1 MRTILI
7 QRCGKCFAWTDGMRI
22 VLLVL
27 FTVFSNKAQAA
38 GGCDLLGSLEA
49 DPLSISEPVDFQ
61 DIQSIELVN
70 ACTEAIEEQND
81 NVARYYL
88 LRARG
93 HLRGGSYE
101 QAISVIRRSHDMG
114 YPAATF
120 ALATLYHFGDA
131 MPQDLERAASLYEA
145 AYSNG
150 VTWAARG
157 LAILYED
164 FSFDNYNPELA
175 KEWLKK
181 FEGI

>member
-1 MRTILI
+1 M
-7 QRCGKCFAWTDGMRI
+7 
-22 VLLVL
+22 
-27 FTVFSNKAQAA
+27 
-38 GGCDLLGSLEA
+38 
-49 DPLSISEPVDFQ
+49 DFQ
-61 DIQSIELVN
+61 DIQSTKLVN
-70 ACTEAIEEQND
+70 ACTKAIEDQND

-101 QAISVIRRSHDMG
+101 QAISDIGRSHDMG

-164 FSFDNYNPELA
+164 FSFDNYNSELA

>member
-1 MRTILI
+1 
-7 QRCGKCFAWTDGMRI
+7 MRI
-22 VLLVL
+22 IILAICTLLA
-27 FTVFSNKAQAA
+27 NKAYAVEE
-38 GGCDLLGSLEA
+38 CDLLGSLEA
-49 DPLSISEPVDFQ
+49 DPFSTSEPVKFQ
-61 DIQSIELVN
+61 DIQSTKLVN
-70 ACTEAIEEQND
+70 ACTEVIQEQND

-101 QAISVIRRSHDMG
+101 QAISDISLSHDMG

-131 MPQDLERAASLYEA
+131 MPQDLKQAASLYEE
-145 AYSNG
+145 AYNNG

-164 FSFDNYNPELA
+164 FSFGSYNPELA
-175 KEWLKK
+175 KEWVKK
-181 FEGI
+181 FEGL

>member
-1 MRTILI
+1 MRVIILAICTIL
-7 QRCGKCFAWTDGMRI
+7 A
-22 VLLVL
+22 
-27 FTVFSNKAQAA
+27 NKAYAVEE
-38 GGCDLLGSLEA
+38 CDLLGSLEA
-49 DPLSISEPVDFQ
+49 DPFSTSEPVKFQ
-61 DIQSIELVN
+61 DIQSTKLVN
-70 ACTEAIEEQND
+70 ACTEAIQEQND

-101 QAISVIRRSHDMG
+101 QAISDISLSHDMG

-131 MPQDLERAASLYEA
+131 MPQDLEQAASLYEE
-145 AYSNG
+145 AYNNG

-164 FSFDNYNPELA
+164 FSFGSYNPELA
-175 KEWLKK
+175 KEWVKK
-181 FEGI
+181 FEGL

>member
-1 MRTILI
+1 LRTIPI
-7 QRCGKCFAWTDGMRI
+7 QRGEKCFAWTDGMRTI
-22 VLLVL
+22 IIAICILLA
-27 FTVFSNKAQAA
+27 NKAYAA
-38 GGCDLLGSLEA
+38 GDCDLLASLEA

-61 DIQSIELVN
+61 DIQSTKLVN
-70 ACTEAIEEQND
+70 ACTKAIEEQND

-93 HLRGGSYE
+93 HLHGGSYE
-101 QAISVIRRSHDMG
+101 QAISDIRRSHDMG

>member
-1 MRTILI
+1 MRVIILAI
-7 QRCGKCFAWTDGMRI
+7 CT
-22 VLLVL
+22 VLA
-27 FTVFSNKAQAA
+27 NKAYAVEE
-38 GGCDLLGSLEA
+38 CDLLGSLEA
-49 DPLSISEPVDFQ
+49 DPFSTSEPVKFQ
-61 DIQSIELVN
+61 DIQSTKLVN
-70 ACTEAIEEQND
+70 ACTEAIQEQND

-101 QAISVIRRSHDMG
+101 QAISDISLSHDMG

-131 MPQDLERAASLYEA
+131 MPQDLEKAASLYEA
-145 AYSNG
+145 AYNNG

-164 FSFDNYNPELA
+164 FSFGNYNPELA
-175 KEWLKK
+175 KAWVKK
-181 FEGI
+181 FEGL

>member
-1 MRTILI
+1 MRVIILAICTIL
-7 QRCGKCFAWTDGMRI
+7 A
-22 VLLVL
+22 
-27 FTVFSNKAQAA
+27 NKAYAVEE
-38 GGCDLLGSLEA
+38 CDLLGSLEA
-49 DPLSISEPVDFQ
+49 DPFSISEPVKFQ
-61 DIQSIELVN
+61 DIQSTKLVET
-70 ACTEAIEEQND
+70 CTEAIEEQND

-101 QAISVIRRSHDMG
+101 QAISDISLSHDMG

-131 MPQDLERAASLYEA
+131 MPQDLEQAASLYEE
-145 AYSNG
+145 AYNNG

-164 FSFDNYNPELA
+164 FSFGSYNPELA
-175 KEWLKK
+175 KEWVKK
-181 FEGI
+181 FEGL

>member
-1 MRTILI
+1 MRVIILAI
-7 QRCGKCFAWTDGMRI
+7 CT
-22 VLLVL
+22 VLA
-27 FTVFSNKAQAA
+27 NKAYAVEE
-38 GGCDLLGSLEA
+38 CDLLGSLEA
-49 DPLSISEPVDFQ
+49 DPFSTSEPVKFQ
-61 DIQSIELVN
+61 DIQSTKLVN
-70 ACTEAIEEQND
+70 ACTEAIQEQND

-101 QAISVIRRSHDMG
+101 KAISDISLSHDMG

-131 MPQDLERAASLYEA
+131 MPQDLEKAASLYEA
-145 AYSNG
+145 AYNNG

-164 FSFDNYNPELA
+164 FSFGNYNPELA
-175 KEWLKK
+175 KAWVKK
-181 FEGI
+181 FEGL

>member
-1 MRTILI
+1 MRVIILAICTIL
-7 QRCGKCFAWTDGMRI
+7 A
-22 VLLVL
+22 
-27 FTVFSNKAQAA
+27 NKAYAVEE
-38 GGCDLLGSLEA
+38 CDLLGSLEA
-49 DPLSISEPVDFQ
+49 DPFSTSEPVKFQ
-61 DIQSIELVN
+61 DIQSTKLVN
-70 ACTEAIEEQND
+70 ACTEAIQEQND

-101 QAISVIRRSHDMG
+101 QAISDISLSHDMG

-131 MPQDLERAASLYEA
+131 MPQDLEQAASLYEE
-145 AYSNG
+145 AYNNG

-164 FSFDNYNPELA
+164 FSFGSYNRELA
-175 KEWLKK
+175 KEWVKK
-181 FEGI
+181 FEGL

>member
-1 MRTILI
+1 MRVIILAI
-7 QRCGKCFAWTDGMRI
+7 CT
-22 VLLVL
+22 VLA
-27 FTVFSNKAQAA
+27 NKAYAVEE
-38 GGCDLLGSLEA
+38 CDLLGSLEA
-49 DPLSISEPVDFQ
+49 DPFSTSEPVKFQ
-61 DIQSIELVN
+61 DIQSTKLVN
-70 ACTEAIEEQND
+70 ACTEAIQEQND

-101 QAISVIRRSHDMG
+101 QAISDISLSHDMR

-131 MPQDLERAASLYEA
+131 MPQDLEQAASLYKEA
-145 AYSNG
+145 YNNG

-164 FSFDNYNPELA
+164 FSFGSYNPELA
-175 KEWLKK
+175 KEWVKK
-181 FEGI
+181 FEGL

>member
-1 MRTILI
+1 
-7 QRCGKCFAWTDGMRI
+7 MRI
-22 VLLVL
+22 IILAICSVLA
-27 FTVFSNKAQAA
+27 NKAYAVEE
-38 GGCDLLGSLEA
+38 CDLLGSLEA
-49 DPLSISEPVDFQ
+49 DPFSTSEPVKFQ
-61 DIQSIELVN
+61 DIQSTKLVN
-70 ACTEAIEEQND
+70 ACTEAIQEQND

-101 QAISVIRRSHDMG
+101 QAVSDIRRSHVMG

-131 MPQDLERAASLYEA
+131 MPQDLEQAASFYEE
-145 AYSNG
+145 AYNNG

-164 FSFDNYNPELA
+164 FSFGSYNPELA
-175 KEWLKK
+175 KEWVKK
-181 FEGI
+181 FEGL

>member
-1 MRTILI
+1 MRVIILAICTIL
-7 QRCGKCFAWTDGMRI
+7 A
-22 VLLVL
+22 
-27 FTVFSNKAQAA
+27 NKAYAVEE
-38 GGCDLLGSLEA
+38 CDLLGSLEA
-49 DPLSISEPVDFQ
+49 DPFSTSEPVKFQ
-61 DIQSIELVN
+61 DIQSTKLVN
-70 ACTEAIEEQND
+70 ACTEAIQEQND

-101 QAISVIRRSHDMG
+101 QAISDISLSHDMR

-131 MPQDLERAASLYEA
+131 MPQDLEQAASLYEE
-145 AYSNG
+145 AYNNG

-164 FSFDNYNPELA
+164 FSFGSYNPELA
-175 KEWLKK
+175 KEWVKK
-181 FEGI
+181 FEGL

>member
-1 MRTILI
+1 MRVIILAICTIL
-7 QRCGKCFAWTDGMRI
+7 A
-22 VLLVL
+22 
-27 FTVFSNKAQAA
+27 NKAYAVEE
-38 GGCDLLGSLEA
+38 CDLLGSLEA
-49 DPLSISEPVDFQ
+49 DPFSTSEPVKFQ
-61 DIQSIELVN
+61 DIQSTKLVN
-70 ACTEAIEEQND
+70 ACTEVIQEQND

-101 QAISVIRRSHDMG
+101 QAISDISLSHDMG

-131 MPQDLERAASLYEA
+131 MPQDLEQAASLYEE
-145 AYSNG
+145 AYNNG

-164 FSFDNYNPELA
+164 FSFGSYNPELA
-175 KEWLKK
+175 KEWVKK
-181 FEGI
+181 FEGL

>member
-1 MRTILI
+1 MRVIILAI
-7 QRCGKCFAWTDGMRI
+7 CT
-22 VLLVL
+22 VLA
-27 FTVFSNKAQAA
+27 NKAYAVEE
-38 GGCDLLGSLEA
+38 CDLLGSLEA
-49 DPLSISEPVDFQ
+49 DPFSTSEPVKFQ
-61 DIQSIELVN
+61 DIQSTKLVN
-70 ACTEAIEEQND
+70 ACTEVIQEQND

-101 QAISVIRRSHDMG
+101 QAISDISLSHDMG

-131 MPQDLERAASLYEA
+131 MPQDLEQAASLYKEA
-145 AYSNG
+145 YNNG

-164 FSFDNYNPELA
+164 FSFGSYNPELA
-175 KEWLKK
+175 KEWVKK
-181 FEGI
+181 FEGL

>member
-1 MRTILI
+1 MRVIILAICTIL
-7 QRCGKCFAWTDGMRI
+7 A
-22 VLLVL
+22 
-27 FTVFSNKAQAA
+27 NKAYAVEE
-38 GGCDLLGSLEA
+38 CDLLGSLEA
-49 DPLSISEPVDFQ
+49 DPFSTSEPVKFQ
-61 DIQSIELVN
+61 DIQSTKLVET
-70 ACTEAIEEQND
+70 CTEAIEEQND

-101 QAISVIRRSHDMG
+101 QAISDISLSHDMG

-131 MPQDLERAASLYEA
+131 MPQDLEQAASLYEE
-145 AYSNG
+145 AYNNG

-164 FSFDNYNPELA
+164 FSFGNYNPELA
-175 KEWLKK
+175 KEWVKK
-181 FEGI
+181 FEGL

>member
-1 MRTILI
+1 MRVIILAICTIL
-7 QRCGKCFAWTDGMRI
+7 A
-22 VLLVL
+22 
-27 FTVFSNKAQAA
+27 NKACAVEE
-38 GGCDLLGSLEA
+38 CDLLGSLEA
-49 DPLSISEPVDFQ
+49 DPFSTSEPVKFQ
-61 DIQSIELVN
+61 DIQSTKLVN
-70 ACTEAIEEQND
+70 ACTEAIQEQND

-101 QAISVIRRSHDMG
+101 QAISDISLSHDMG

-131 MPQDLERAASLYEA
+131 MPQNLEQAASLYEA
-145 AYSNG
+145 AYNNG

-164 FSFDNYNPELA
+164 FSFGSYNPELA
-175 KEWLKK
+175 KEWVKK
-181 FEGI
+181 FEGL

>member
-1 MRTILI
+1 
-7 QRCGKCFAWTDGMRI
+7 MRI
-22 VLLVL
+22 IILAICTVLA
-27 FTVFSNKAQAA
+27 NKAYAVEE
-38 GGCDLLGSLEA
+38 CDLLGSLEA
-49 DPLSISEPVDFQ
+49 DPFSTSEPVKFQ
-61 DIQSIELVN
+61 DIQSTKLVET
-70 ACTEAIEEQND
+70 CTEAIEEQND

-101 QAISVIRRSHDMG
+101 QAISDISLSHDMG

-131 MPQDLERAASLYEA
+131 MPQNLKQAASLYEA
-145 AYSNG
+145 AYNNG

-164 FSFDNYNPELA
+164 FSFGNYNPELA
-175 KEWLKK
+175 KEWVKK
-181 FEGI
+181 FEGL

>member
-1 MRTILI
+1 MRVIILAICTIL
-7 QRCGKCFAWTDGMRI
+7 A
-22 VLLVL
+22 
-27 FTVFSNKAQAA
+27 NKAYAVEE
-38 GGCDLLGSLEA
+38 CDLLGSLEA
-49 DPLSISEPVDFQ
+49 DPFSTSEPVKFQ
-61 DIQSIELVN
+61 DIQSTKLVN
-70 ACTEAIEEQND
+70 ACTEAIQEQND

-101 QAISVIRRSHDMG
+101 QAISDIRRSHDMG

-131 MPQDLERAASLYEA
+131 MPQDLEQAASLYEE
-145 AYSNG
+145 AYNNG

-164 FSFDNYNPELA
+164 FSFGNYNPELA
-175 KEWLKK
+175 KEWVKK
-181 FEGI
+181 FEGL

>member
-1 MRTILI
+1 MRIIILAICTIL
-7 QRCGKCFAWTDGMRI
+7 A
-22 VLLVL
+22 
-27 FTVFSNKAQAA
+27 NKAYAVKE
-38 GGCDLLGSLEA
+38 CDLLGSLEA
-49 DPLSISEPVDFQ
+49 DPFSTSEPVKFQ
-61 DIQSIELVN
+61 DIQSTKLVN
-70 ACTEAIEEQND
+70 ACTEAIQEQND

-93 HLRGGSYE
+93 HLRGGSNE
-101 QAISVIRRSHDMG
+101 QAISDISLSHDMG

-131 MPQDLERAASLYEA
+131 MPQNLKQAASLYEA
-145 AYSNG
+145 AYNNG

-164 FSFDNYNPELA
+164 FSFGNYNPELA

-181 FEGI
+181 FEGL

>member
-1 MRTILI
+1 MRVIILAICTIL
-7 QRCGKCFAWTDGMRI
+7 A
-22 VLLVL
+22 
-27 FTVFSNKAQAA
+27 NKAYAVEE
-38 GGCDLLGSLEA
+38 CDLLGSLEA
-49 DPLSISEPVDFQ
+49 DPFSTSEPVKFQ
-61 DIQSIELVN
+61 DIQSTKLVN
-70 ACTEAIEEQND
+70 ACTEAIQEQND

-101 QAISVIRRSHDMG
+101 QAISDISLSHDMG

-131 MPQDLERAASLYEA
+131 MPQDLEKAASLYEA
-145 AYSNG
+145 AYNNG

-164 FSFDNYNPELA
+164 SSFGNYNPELA
-175 KEWLKK
+175 KEWVKK
-181 FEGI
+181 FEGL

>member
-1 MRTILI
+1 MRVIILAI
-7 QRCGKCFAWTDGMRI
+7 CT
-22 VLLVL
+22 VLA
-27 FTVFSNKAQAA
+27 NKAYAVEE
-38 GGCDLLGSLEA
+38 CDLLGSLEA
-49 DPLSISEPVDFQ
+49 DPFSTSEPVKFQ
-61 DIQSIELVN
+61 DIRSIELVN
-70 ACTEAIEEQND
+70 ACTEAIEEQNY

-93 HLRGGSYE
+93 HLRGSSYE
-101 QAISVIRRSHDMG
+101 QAISDISLSHDMG

-131 MPQDLERAASLYEA
+131 MPQDLEQAASLYEE
-145 AYSNG
+145 AYNNG

-175 KEWLKK
+175 KDWLKK
-181 FEGI
+181 FEGV